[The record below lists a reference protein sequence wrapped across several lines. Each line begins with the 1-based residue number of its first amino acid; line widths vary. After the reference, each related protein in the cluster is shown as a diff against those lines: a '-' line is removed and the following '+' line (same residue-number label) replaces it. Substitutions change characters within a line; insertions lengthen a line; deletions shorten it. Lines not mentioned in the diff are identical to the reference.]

1 ETEEVMNEFDMILN
15 NRIDLSERDLA
26 NWKSNGRSTK
36 LLCLLD
42 NTRFTLLFAFLVS
55 KDVDIGELA
64 SLTETNNV
72 IDCNTSAEI
81 RKTWSQKYIL
91 KFVYRYLT

>member
-1 ETEEVMNEFDMILN
+1 MV
-15 NRIDLSERDLA
+15 R
-26 NWKSNGRSTK
+26 
-36 LLCLLD
+36 CLP
-42 NTRFTLLFAFLVS
+42 FTTTQSFNVFLFPVT

-72 IDCNTSAEI
+72 IDCNTTLNTEV

-91 KFVYRYLT
+91 KYVHCLF

>member
-1 ETEEVMNEFDMILN
+1 M
-15 NRIDLSERDLA
+15 
-26 NWKSNGRSTK
+26 STN
-36 LLCLLD
+36 LQIGSQAVSCLPFYD
-42 NTRFTLLFAFLVS
+42 YFVFNCFLFSVT

-72 IDCNTSAEI
+72 IDCNTTLSTEV

-91 KFVYRYLT
+91 KYVYIVLF